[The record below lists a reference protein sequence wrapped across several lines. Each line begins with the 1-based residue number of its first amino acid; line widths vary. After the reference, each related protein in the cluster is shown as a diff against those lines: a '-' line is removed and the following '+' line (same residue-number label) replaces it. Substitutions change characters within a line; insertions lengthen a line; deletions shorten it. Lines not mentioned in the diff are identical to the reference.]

1 MKLPVEKIMTS
12 LISLRNGSLTSEEA
26 DSLVSVL
33 PRLMFVEEYCG
44 GPVCI
49 TAANLLSH
57 QVTRGIS
64 QPSPHVRSAILSLIS
79 KAVHSLDS
87 MHAVYIARAARAM
100 TVLPLNEAELEILE
114 SLIAESVRPARLE
127 SFSAMDLSEVLHSFA
142 IIVSNNKDILTRIS
156 PRTFSCFI
164 ESLLREFLQRS
175 SFINI
180 QLTRKNTGDRQWL
193 SIQAVSNILF
203 ALSIIRTAIGDI
215 VAEDIEKK
223 IVELCNDL
231 ICNHCDKI
239 ALQSCQPKHVLSILR
254 SQIVLNS
261 QTTRSEEKAFRLLL
275 AELIRK
281 NGVSEARDRD
291 ELFDI
296 LRNLETRWSSCSSE
310 TRNIPFIVRN
320 RILR

>member
-1 MKLPVEKIMTS
+1 M
-12 LISLRNGSLTSEEA
+12 
-26 DSLVSVL
+26 
-33 PRLMFVEEYCG
+33 
-44 GPVCI
+44 CI

-57 QVTRGIS
+57 QVSRGIS

-79 KAVHSLDS
+79 KALNSLDS

-100 TVLPLNEAELEILE
+100 TALPLNESELQILE

-142 IIVSNNKDILTRIS
+142 IIVSNNKVFLTRIS
-156 PRTFSCFI
+156 SHTVSRFI

-175 SFINI
+175 SYINI
-180 QLTRKNTGDRQWL
+180 QLTRKNRGDRQWL
-193 SIQAVSNILF
+193 SIQAVSNILY
-203 ALSIIRTAIGDI
+203 ALATLRGNAGDI
-215 VAEDIEKK
+215 VAKDIEKE
-223 IVELCNDL
+223 IVKLSNDL
-231 ICNHCDKI
+231 ICNHCEKI

-254 SQIVLNS
+254 SQIILNTP
-261 QTTRSEEKAFRLLL
+261 TTRNEEKASRLLL

-281 NGVSEARDRD
+281 GGVSEVRDRD
-291 ELFDI
+291 DLSEI
-296 LRNLETRWSSCSSE
+296 LRNLETRWSTCSDE